1 MAAAVTTRTT
11 CPSRTSS
18 AALGLL
24 IVLANALGYGF
35 IVIAARALGPADF
48 GLFSAVNSACLVLA
62 TPVGAVQV
70 VVARRQAEHDGT
82 GLRLAVGL
90 GGVLVALGA
99 VLSVL
104 AVPAFHLDRGMTMFL
119 AAANVFPM
127 AITAALQGVL
137 LGRGRLVAVGLS
149 VLVTAAT
156 RVIAVQA
163 TRAGGHGVD
172 WLFSALLIAGFAS
185 ALLPAW
191 QARAEIAGARTHLGP
206 GAVRELLRANR
217 TLGALIALSTV
228 DLLLARHYLP
238 AADAGAYALGSV
250 FSKVVM
256 WGTQFLA
263 LGIVPALHPS
273 DSRKR
278 VIEATAMVG
287 LIGGLAIAITWWQAP
302 LMVSIVGGS
311 GYGHTEGI
319 LVWFVVLG
327 TLLGLAQVLLY
338 AGMATDDGRLGLL
351 TWAATAA
358 LVVVVIASH
367 HSHAYRILAT
377 ALAATAAVVL
387 LGLVSVF
394 RSPATGLRQE
404 AGEAVLSRFSPVVS
418 ASSAGDS

>member
-1 MAAAVTTRTT
+1 MLA
-11 CPSRTSS
+11 
-18 AALGLL
+18 
-24 IVLANALGYGF
+24 ANALGYVF
-35 IVIAARALGPADF
+35 ILIATRALGPADF

-62 TPVGAVQV
+62 IPVGAVQV
-70 VVARRQAEHDGT
+70 VVARRQGEYAGT
-82 GLRLAVGL
+82 GLRLAAGL
-90 GGVLVALGA
+90 GGVLVVIGA
-99 VLSVL
+99 VLSLL
-104 AVPAFHLDRGMTMFL
+104 AVPAFHLDHGRTMFL

-156 RVIAVQA
+156 RVVAVQA
-163 TRAGGHGVD
+163 TRAGDHGVD
-172 WLFSALLIAGFAS
+172 WLFSALLVAGFAS
-185 ALLPAW
+185 AVLPAW
-191 QARAEIAGARTHLGP
+191 QARAEIGGSTSHLGT
-206 GAVRELLRANR
+206 GAIRELLRANR

-278 VIEATAMVG
+278 VIEASAMVG
-287 LIGGLAIAITWWQAP
+287 LIGGISIAVTWWQAP
-302 LMVSIVGGS
+302 LLVRIVGGS

-351 TWAATAA
+351 TWAATAG
-358 LVVVVIASH
+358 LVAVVIAGQ

-377 ALAATAAVVL
+377 ALVATALVVVL
-387 LGLVSVF
+387 GLISVV
-394 RSPATGLRQE
+394 RRPATRLSEDE
-404 AGEAVLSRFSPVVS
+404 AAHPLSEFAPVVG
-418 ASSAGDS
+418 GDPLLD